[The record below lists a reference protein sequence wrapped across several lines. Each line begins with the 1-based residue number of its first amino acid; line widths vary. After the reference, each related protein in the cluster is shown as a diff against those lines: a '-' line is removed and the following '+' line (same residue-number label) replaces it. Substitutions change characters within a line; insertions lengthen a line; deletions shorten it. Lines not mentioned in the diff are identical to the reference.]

1 MKENKLDI
9 SEELLKQIQDVLRRE
24 NRLYRDYRA
33 IGKEVMQDDEKE
45 VWMEIVE
52 EFDKFKIKKSD
63 RKLYSLP
70 SVKDHAAL
78 VKENYHPRNIIVKKH
93 DNHLERIPEDH
104 PAVDPLTYPLLFIKG
119 DSGWSPTMKFQSV
132 IGQTTE
138 EPSEFQSVIGQT
150 TEEPSEGRVREG
162 PAATDP
168 YPFMPHKRI
177 FLKTKEATIT
187 LFLYMNFMLH
197 IRNFGFNLFAKGIY
211 IK

>member
-24 NRLYRDYRA
+24 NRLYREYRA
-33 IGKEVMQDDEKE
+33 IGKEVMEDDEKE

-70 SVKDHAAL
+70 SAKDHAAL
-78 VKENYHPRNIIVKKH
+78 VKENYHPRNIIVKKN
-93 DNHLERIPEDH
+93 DNRLERIPEDH

-119 DSGWSPTMKFQSV
+119 DSGWSPTMRYQSV

-138 EPSEFQSVIGQT
+138 K
-150 TEEPSEGRVREG
+150 PSEGRVREG
-162 PAATDP
+162 PAADDP
-168 YPFMPHKRI
+168 YPFVSHKRV
-177 FLKTKEATIT
+177 FLRTKEAAIT

-197 IRNFGFNLFAKGIY
+197 IRNFGFNLFAKGNY